1 MSKVNLCWEIL
12 AARTLH
18 AENDSSKDKD
28 EKLANSCTN
37 HNPRKIFLVNVI
49 LFSII
54 KYIHGKRSVGP
65 SANAWYFG
73 ESQLQRSW
81 WWDLVPECLPVQPA
95 DIL

>member
-1 MSKVNLCWEIL
+1 MSKVDICREIL

-18 AENDSSKDKD
+18 AENDSSKDKV
-28 EKLANSCTN
+28 EKLANPCTN
-37 HNPRKIFLVNVI
+37 HDPRNIFLM
-49 LFSII
+49 LFLLSII
-54 KYIHGKRSVGP
+54 KYIHGKWCVGP

-81 WWDLVPECLPVQPA
+81 WWDLIPESLTVQAA